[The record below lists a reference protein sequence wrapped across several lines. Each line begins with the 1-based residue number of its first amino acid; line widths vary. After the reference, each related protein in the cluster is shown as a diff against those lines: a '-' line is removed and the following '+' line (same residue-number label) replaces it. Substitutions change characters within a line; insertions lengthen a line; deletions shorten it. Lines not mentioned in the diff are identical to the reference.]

1 MGEHR
6 RDRKGEIFQDD
17 MTENE
22 GAPPPAR
29 EQASHHLHPDG
40 DINSQE
46 ADEANAGF
54 AEELKKSGHS
64 SGH

>member
-6 RDRKGEIFQDD
+6 RDRKGESFQDN

-22 GAPPPAR
+22 GATPAAR
-29 EQASHHLHPDG
+29 EQASHHLRPDG

-46 ADEANAGF
+46 SDEMNRDFADR
-54 AEELKKSGHS
+54 LKKSGHS

>member
-6 RDRKGEIFQDD
+6 RDRKGEIFQNN

-22 GAPPPAR
+22 GAYPPAR
-29 EQASHHLHPDG
+29 EEASHRLRPDG

-46 ADEANAGF
+46 ADEMNREF
-54 AEELKKSGHS
+54 AERLKKSGHP